1 MHLIFKEL
9 TNSFEESLLES
20 LIKNN
25 KQEEFKKIR
34 KNIISQASKE
44 EFGDYQCNICL
55 VLSKIYK
62 NNPRDIAEKFIQSL
76 KTNEKIS
83 FLCED
88 LEIAGPGFINIKLK
102 KNILVEEIK
111 SNIKCPRGGVP
122 LSNNNKKNR
131 FPNKVIVDFSSP
143 NIAKEMHVGHL
154 RSTIIGDSI
163 SKIFELRGYEVL
175 RLNHIGDWGTQF
187 GMLITQLKDLYSSN
201 LKDIDKIKISDLV
214 EFYKTSKKRFDN
226 EKDFQKRSR
235 LEVVKLQSG
244 EKESIAAWKL
254 LCNQSRKE
262 FDEIYKILN
271 IKIKERGESFY
282 NPYLK
287 SIVEDLDFQKILV
300 EDQGAK
306 CVFLKGF
313 TNKEGQPLPLIIQ
326 KKDGGYNYATTDLA
340 AIRYRFNNEPNGDN
354 ASRIIYVTDQG
365 QASHFAGVFQV
376 AKRANWIP
384 PNCEVNHVPFGLVQ
398 GIDGKKLKTREGD
411 TIRLKD
417 LLTESVKRA
426 KEDLL
431 KRLENESR
439 DETDEF
445 ILKTSRVIG
454 IGAVKYAD
462 LSQNRITNYQ
472 FSFDKMLS
480 LNGNTAPY
488 LLYTLVRI
496 SGINRKN
503 NMNENSIDSKFIE
516 YSHDLEWQL
525 IRKLLKFDEV
535 IISIEKDLMPNRLCN
550 YLFELCQTFNR
561 FYDQISI
568 LKGEKHNKISRLTL
582 CSLTEKTLKL
592 SLEILGIEFLERM

>member
-1 MHLIFKEL
+1 MQTIFKEL
-9 TNSFEESLLES
+9 TKSFEETLLES
-20 LIKNN
+20 LIKNE
-25 KQEEFKKIR
+25 KKEEFEKIR
-34 KNIISQASKE
+34 KNLINQASKE

-62 NNPRDIAEKFIQSL
+62 SNPREIAIAFIETL
-76 KTNEKIS
+76 KENKKIS
-83 FLCED
+83 NLCEN

-102 KNILVEEIK
+102 NKVLIEAIK
-111 SNIKCPRGGVP
+111 SNIKCPRAGVP
-122 LSNNNKKNR
+122 LFHKNNSHSQK
-131 FPNKVIVDFSSP
+131 KVIVDFSSP

-163 SKIFELRGYEVL
+163 SKIFEFRGYIVL

-187 GMLITQLKDLYSSN
+187 GMLITQLKDLYSSD
-201 LKDIDKIKISDLV
+201 LKEIDRIKISDLV
-214 EFYKTSKKRFDN
+214 EFYKASKKRFDN
-226 EKDFQKRSR
+226 ETEFQKRSR
-235 LEVVKLQSG
+235 EEVVQLQSG
-244 EKESIAAWKL
+244 DKKSIEAWKL

-262 FDEIYKILN
+262 FDQIYKTLN

-282 NPYLK
+282 NPFLK
-287 SIVEDLDFQKILV
+287 SIIEDLNYKRILV

-306 CVFLKGF
+306 CVFLDGM
-313 TNKEGQPLPLIIQ
+313 TNKEGNPLPLIIQ
-326 KKDGGYNYATTDLA
+326 KKDGGFNYATTDLA
-340 AIRYRFNNEPNGDN
+340 ALRYRFNKEPYGDN
-354 ASRIIYVTDQG
+354 AARIIYVTDHG
-365 QASHFAGVFQV
+365 QSNHFAGVFQV

-384 PNCEVNHVPFGLVQ
+384 KDCEVNHVPFGLVQ

-411 TIRLKD
+411 TIKLKD
-417 LLTESVKRA
+417 LLSESVKRA

-439 DETDEF
+439 FENDDF
-445 ILKTSRVIG
+445 ILNTSKVIG

-472 FSFDKMLS
+472 FSFEKMLS

-503 NMNENSIDSKFIE
+503 NRTDEAINFESIS
-516 YSHDLEWQL
+516 YSHDLEWKL

-550 YLFELCQTFNR
+550 YLFELCKTFNR
-561 FYDQISI
+561 FYDQVPI
-568 LKGEKHNKISRLTL
+568 LKGEIDTKISRLTL
-582 CSLTEKTLKL
+582 CALTEKTLKL
-592 SLEILGIEFLERM
+592 SLELLGIETLERM

>member
-1 MHLIFKEL
+1 MQTIFKEL
-9 TNSFEESLLES
+9 NKSFEETLLES
-20 LIKNN
+20 LIKNE
-25 KQEEFKKIR
+25 KKEEFEKIR
-34 KNIISQASKE
+34 KNLINQASKE

-62 NNPRDIAEKFIQSL
+62 CNPREIAIAFIETLKEK
-76 KTNEKIS
+76 KKIS
-83 FLCED
+83 NLCEN

-102 KNILVEEIK
+102 NKVLIEAIK
-111 SNIKCPRGGVP
+111 SNIKCPRAGVP
-122 LSNNNKKNR
+122 LSHKNNSNSQK
-131 FPNKVIVDFSSP
+131 KVIVDFSSP

-163 SKIFELRGYEVL
+163 SKIFEFRGYMVL

-187 GMLITQLKDLYSSN
+187 GMLITQLKDLYSSD
-201 LKDIDKIKISDLV
+201 LKEIDRIKISDLV
-214 EFYKTSKKRFDN
+214 EFYKASKKRFDN
-226 EKDFQKRSR
+226 ETEFQKRSR
-235 LEVVKLQSG
+235 EEVVQLQSG
-244 EKESIAAWKL
+244 DKKSIEAWKL

-262 FDEIYKILN
+262 FDEIYKTLN

-282 NPYLK
+282 NPFLK
-287 SIVEDLDFQKILV
+287 SIIEDLNYKRILV

-306 CVFLKGF
+306 CVFLDGMS
-313 TNKEGQPLPLIIQ
+313 NKEGNPLPLIIQ
-326 KKDGGYNYATTDLA
+326 KKDGGFNYATTDLA
-340 AIRYRFNNEPNGDN
+340 ALRYRFNKEPYGDN
-354 ASRIIYVTDQG
+354 AARIIYVTDHG
-365 QASHFAGVFQV
+365 QSNHFAGVFQV

-384 PNCEVNHVPFGLVQ
+384 KDCEVNHVPFGLVQ

-411 TIRLKD
+411 TIKLKD
-417 LLTESVKRA
+417 LLSESVKRA

-439 DETDEF
+439 FENDDF
-445 ILKTSRVIG
+445 IVNTSKVIG

-472 FSFDKMLS
+472 FSFEKMLS

-503 NMNENSIDSKFIE
+503 NMTEEAINLESIS
-516 YSHDLEWQL
+516 YSHDLEWKL

-550 YLFELCQTFNR
+550 YLFELCKTFNR
-561 FYDQISI
+561 FYDQVPI
-568 LKGEKHNKISRLTL
+568 LKGEIDTKISRLTL
-582 CSLTEKTLKL
+582 CALTEKTLKL
-592 SLEILGIEFLERM
+592 SLELLGIETLERM

>member
-1 MHLIFKEL
+1 MQVIFKEL
-9 TNSFEESLLES
+9 TKSFEETLLES
-20 LIKNN
+20 LIQHEK
-25 KQEEFKKIR
+25 KEEFEKIR
-34 KNIISQASKE
+34 KNLINQASKE

-62 NNPRDIAEKFIQSL
+62 RNPKEIAIAFVQAL
-76 KTNEKIS
+76 KENKKIS
-83 FLCED
+83 NLCED

-102 KNILVEEIK
+102 NNVLIEEIK
-111 SNIKCPRGGVP
+111 SNIKCPRAGVP
-122 LSNNNKKNR
+122 LSHKNNSHTKK
-131 FPNKVIVDFSSP
+131 KVIVDFSSP

-163 SKIFELRGYEVL
+163 SKIFEFRGYIVL

-187 GMLITQLKDLYSSN
+187 GMLITQLKDLYSSD
-201 LKDIDKIKISDLV
+201 LKEIDRIKISDLV
-214 EFYKTSKKRFDN
+214 EFYKASKKRFDN
-226 EKDFQKRSR
+226 ETEFQKRSR
-235 LEVVKLQSG
+235 EEVVQLQSG
-244 EKESIAAWKL
+244 DKKSIEAWKL

-262 FDEIYKILN
+262 FDQIYKTLN

-282 NPYLK
+282 NPFLK
-287 SIVEDLDFQKILV
+287 SIIEELNFKRILV

-306 CVFLKGF
+306 CVFLDGM
-313 TNKEGQPLPLIIQ
+313 TNKEGNPLPLIIQ
-326 KKDGGYNYATTDLA
+326 KKDGGFNYATTDLA
-340 AIRYRFNNEPNGDN
+340 ALRYRFNKEPYGDN
-354 ASRIIYVTDQG
+354 AARIIYVTDHG
-365 QASHFAGVFQV
+365 QSNHFAGVFQV

-384 PNCEVNHVPFGLVQ
+384 KDCEVNHVPFGLVQ

-411 TIRLKD
+411 TIKLKD
-417 LLTESVKRA
+417 LLSESIKRA

-439 DETDEF
+439 FENDDF
-445 ILKTSRVIG
+445 ILNTSKVIG

-472 FSFDKMLS
+472 FSFEKMLS

-503 NMNENSIDSKFIE
+503 NMNQEAINLESIS
-516 YSHDLEWQL
+516 YSHALEWKL

-550 YLFELCQTFNR
+550 YLFELCKTFNR
-561 FYDQISI
+561 FYDQVPI
-568 LKGEKHNKISRLTL
+568 LKGEMDTKISRLTL
-582 CSLTEKTLKL
+582 CALTEKTLKL
-592 SLEILGIEFLERM
+592 SLELLGIETLERM

>member
-1 MHLIFKEL
+1 MQVIFKEL
-9 TNSFEESLLES
+9 TICFEEILKDNLKKHE
-20 LIKNN
+20 K
-25 KQEEFKKIR
+25 KEEFAKIR
-34 KNIISQASKE
+34 KNLINQASKE

-62 NNPRDIAEKFIQSL
+62 KNPREIAIEFVQTL
-76 KTNEKIS
+76 KKNKKIS
-83 FLCED
+83 ILCED

-102 KNILVEEIK
+102 KNILIQEIK
-111 SNIKCPRGGVP
+111 SNIKCPRVGIP
-122 LSNNNKKNR
+122 LSKNNTHA
-131 FPNKVIVDFSSP
+131 PEKVIVDFSSP

-163 SKIFELRGYEVL
+163 SKVFELRGYNVL

-187 GMLITQLKDLYSSN
+187 GMLITQLKDIYSNN
-201 LKDIDKIKISDLV
+201 LEKINKIKISDLV
-214 EFYKTSKKRFDN
+214 EFYKASKKRFDN
-226 EKDFQKRSR
+226 EKEFQNRSR
-235 LEVVKLQSG
+235 EEVVKLQSG
-244 EKESIAAWKL
+244 DKKSIQAWKL

-262 FDEIYKILN
+262 FDQIYKILN

-282 NPYLK
+282 NPFLK
-287 SIVEDLDFQKILV
+287 SIIEDLDSKKILK

-306 CVFLKGF
+306 CVFLDGMK
-313 TNKEGQPLPLIIQ
+313 NKEGNPLPLIIQ
-326 KKDGGYNYATTDLA
+326 KNDGGFNYATTDLA
-340 AIRYRFNNEPNGDN
+340 AIRYRFNKEPDGDS
-354 ASRIIYVTDQG
+354 AKRIIYVTDHG
-365 QASHFAGVFQV
+365 QSSHFAGVFQV

-384 PNCEVNHVPFGLVQ
+384 EFCELNHVPFGLVQ

-411 TIRLKD
+411 TIKLKD
-417 LLTESVKRA
+417 LLSESVKRA

-431 KRLENESR
+431 KRLENENR
-439 DETDEF
+439 HETDAF
-445 ILKTSRVIG
+445 ISNTSRAIG

-472 FSFDKMLS
+472 FSFEKMLS

-503 NMNENSIDSKFIE
+503 NMSEDDINSESISYSNDIE
-516 YSHDLEWQL
+516 WKL

-561 FYDQISI
+561 FYDQVPI
-568 LKGEKHNKISRLTL
+568 LKGEIDTKISRLTL
-582 CSLTEKTLKL
+582 CTLTEKTLRL
-592 SLEILGIEFLERM
+592 SLEILGIESLDRM

>member
-1 MHLIFKEL
+1 MQVIFKEL
-9 TNSFEESLLES
+9 TKSFEETLLES
-20 LIKNN
+20 LIKNE
-25 KQEEFKKIR
+25 KKEEFEKIR
-34 KNIISQASKE
+34 KNLINQASKE

-62 NNPRDIAEKFIQSL
+62 SNPREIAIAFIEAL
-76 KTNEKIS
+76 KENKKIS
-83 FLCED
+83 NLCED

-102 KNILVEEIK
+102 NTVLIEEIK
-111 SNIKCPRGGVP
+111 SNIKCPRAGVP
-122 LSNNNKKNR
+122 LSHKNNSHSQK
-131 FPNKVIVDFSSP
+131 KVIVDFSSP

-163 SKIFELRGYEVL
+163 SKIFEFRGYIVL

-187 GMLITQLKDLYSSN
+187 GMLITQLKDLYSSD
-201 LKDIDKIKISDLV
+201 LKEIDRIKISDLV
-214 EFYKTSKKRFDN
+214 EFYKASKKRFDN
-226 EKDFQKRSR
+226 ETEFQKRSR
-235 LEVVKLQSG
+235 EEVVQLQSG
-244 EKESIAAWKL
+244 DKKSIEAWKL

-262 FDEIYKILN
+262 FDQIYKTLN

-282 NPYLK
+282 NPFLK
-287 SIVEDLDFQKILV
+287 SIIEDLNYKRILV

-306 CVFLKGF
+306 CVFLDGM
-313 TNKEGQPLPLIIQ
+313 TNKEGNPLPLIIQ
-326 KKDGGYNYATTDLA
+326 KKDGGFNYATTDLA
-340 AIRYRFNNEPNGDN
+340 ALRYRFNKEPYGDN
-354 ASRIIYVTDQG
+354 AARIIYVTDHG
-365 QASHFAGVFQV
+365 QSNHFAGVFQV

-384 PNCEVNHVPFGLVQ
+384 KDCEVNHVPFGLVQ

-411 TIRLKD
+411 TIKLKD
-417 LLTESVKRA
+417 LLSESVKRA

-439 DETDEF
+439 FENDDF
-445 ILKTSRVIG
+445 ILNTSKVIG

-472 FSFDKMLS
+472 FSFEKMLS

-503 NMNENSIDSKFIE
+503 NMTQESINLESIS
-516 YSHDLEWQL
+516 YSHALEWKL

-550 YLFELCQTFNR
+550 YLFELCKTFNR
-561 FYDQISI
+561 FYDQVPI
-568 LKGEKHNKISRLTL
+568 LKGEMDTKISRLTL
-582 CSLTEKTLKL
+582 CALTEKTLKL
-592 SLEILGIEFLERM
+592 SLELLGIETLERM

>member
-1 MHLIFKEL
+1 MQVIFQEL
-9 TNSFEESLLES
+9 TKSFEETLLES
-20 LIKNN
+20 LIKNE
-25 KQEEFKKIR
+25 KKEEFEKIR
-34 KNIISQASKE
+34 KNLINQASKE

-62 NNPRDIAEKFIQSL
+62 RNPREIAITFIETL
-76 KTNEKIS
+76 KENKKIS
-83 FLCED
+83 NLCED

-102 KNILVEEIK
+102 NNVLIEEIK
-111 SNIKCPRGGVP
+111 SNIKCPRAGVP
-122 LSNNNKKNR
+122 LSQKNNSHSQK
-131 FPNKVIVDFSSP
+131 KVIVDFSSP

-163 SKIFELRGYEVL
+163 SKIFEFRGYIVL

-187 GMLITQLKDLYSSN
+187 GMLITQLKDLYSSD
-201 LKDIDKIKISDLV
+201 LKEIDRIKISDLV
-214 EFYKTSKKRFDN
+214 EFYKASKKRFDN
-226 EKDFQKRSR
+226 DTEFQKRSR
-235 LEVVKLQSG
+235 EEVVKLQSG
-244 EKESIAAWKL
+244 DEKSIEAWKL

-262 FDEIYKILN
+262 FDQIYKTLN

-282 NPYLK
+282 NPFLK
-287 SIVEDLDFQKILV
+287 SIIEDLNYKRISV

-306 CVFLKGF
+306 CVFLDGM
-313 TNKEGQPLPLIIQ
+313 TNKEGNPLPLIIQ
-326 KKDGGYNYATTDLA
+326 KKDGGFNYATTDLA
-340 AIRYRFNNEPNGDN
+340 ALRYRFNKEPYGDN
-354 ASRIIYVTDQG
+354 AARIIYVTDHG
-365 QASHFAGVFQV
+365 QSNHFAGVFQV

-384 PNCEVNHVPFGLVQ
+384 KDCEVNHVPFGLVQ

-411 TIRLKD
+411 TIKLKD
-417 LLTESVKRA
+417 LLSESVKRA

-439 DETDEF
+439 FENDNF
-445 ILKTSRVIG
+445 ILNTSKVIG

-472 FSFDKMLS
+472 FSFEKMLS

-503 NMNENSIDSKFIE
+503 NMNEEAINLESIS
-516 YSHDLEWQL
+516 YSHDLEWKL

-550 YLFELCQTFNR
+550 YLFELCKTFNR
-561 FYDQISI
+561 FYDQVPI
-568 LKGEKHNKISRLTL
+568 LKGEIDTKISRLTL
-582 CSLTEKTLKL
+582 CALTEKTLKL
-592 SLEILGIEFLERM
+592 SLELLGIETLERM

>member
-1 MHLIFKEL
+1 MQVIFKEL
-9 TNSFEESLLES
+9 TKSFEETLLES
-20 LIKNN
+20 LIKNE
-25 KQEEFKKIR
+25 KKEEFEKIR
-34 KNIISQASKE
+34 KNLINQASKE

-62 NNPRDIAEKFIQSL
+62 SNPREIAIAFIETL
-76 KTNEKIS
+76 KENKKIS
-83 FLCED
+83 NLCED

-102 KNILVEEIK
+102 NKVLIEAIK
-111 SNIKCPRGGVP
+111 SNIKCPRVGVP
-122 LSNNNKKNR
+122 LSNKNNSNSQK
-131 FPNKVIVDFSSP
+131 KVIVDFSSP

-163 SKIFELRGYEVL
+163 SKIFEFRGYIVL

-187 GMLITQLKDLYSSN
+187 GMLITQLKDLYSSD
-201 LKDIDKIKISDLV
+201 LKEIDRIKISDLV
-214 EFYKTSKKRFDN
+214 EFYKASKKRFDN
-226 EKDFQKRSR
+226 ETEFQKRSR
-235 LEVVKLQSG
+235 EEVVQLQSG
-244 EKESIAAWKL
+244 DKKSIEAWKL

-262 FDEIYKILN
+262 FDQIYKTLN

-282 NPYLK
+282 NPFLK
-287 SIVEDLDFQKILV
+287 SIIEDLNYKRILV

-306 CVFLKGF
+306 CVFLDGM
-313 TNKEGQPLPLIIQ
+313 TNKEGNPLPLIIQ
-326 KKDGGYNYATTDLA
+326 KKDGGFNYATTDLA
-340 AIRYRFNNEPNGDN
+340 ALRYRFNKEPYGDN
-354 ASRIIYVTDQG
+354 AAKIIYVTDHG
-365 QASHFAGVFQV
+365 QSNHFAGVFQV

-384 PNCEVNHVPFGLVQ
+384 KDCEVNHVPFGLVQ

-411 TIRLKD
+411 TIKLKD
-417 LLTESVKRA
+417 LLSESIKRA

-439 DETDEF
+439 FENDDF
-445 ILKTSRVIG
+445 ILNTSKVIG

-472 FSFDKMLS
+472 FSFEKMLS

-503 NMNENSIDSKFIE
+503 NMTDEAINLESIS
-516 YSHDLEWQL
+516 YSHDLEWKL

-550 YLFELCQTFNR
+550 YLFELCKTFNR
-561 FYDQISI
+561 FYDLVPI
-568 LKGEKHNKISRLTL
+568 LKGEMDTKISRLTL
-582 CSLTEKTLKL
+582 CALTEKTLKL
-592 SLEILGIEFLERM
+592 SLELLGIETLERM

>member
-1 MHLIFKEL
+1 MQTIFKEL
-9 TNSFEESLLES
+9 TKSFEETLLES
-20 LIKNN
+20 LIKNE
-25 KQEEFKKIR
+25 KKEEFEKIR
-34 KNIISQASKE
+34 KNLINQASKE

-62 NNPRDIAEKFIQSL
+62 SNPREIAIAFIETL
-76 KTNEKIS
+76 KENKKIS
-83 FLCED
+83 NLCEN

-102 KNILVEEIK
+102 NKVLIEAIK
-111 SNIKCPRGGVP
+111 SNIKCPRAGVP
-122 LSNNNKKNR
+122 LFHKNNSHSQK
-131 FPNKVIVDFSSP
+131 KVIVDFSSP

-163 SKIFELRGYEVL
+163 SKIFEFRGYIVL

-187 GMLITQLKDLYSSN
+187 GMLITQLKDLYSSD
-201 LKDIDKIKISDLV
+201 LKEIDRIKISDLV
-214 EFYKTSKKRFDN
+214 EFYKASKKRFDN
-226 EKDFQKRSR
+226 ETEFQKRSR
-235 LEVVKLQSG
+235 EEVVQLQSG
-244 EKESIAAWKL
+244 DKKSIEAWKL

-262 FDEIYKILN
+262 FDQIYKTLN

-282 NPYLK
+282 NPFLK
-287 SIVEDLDFQKILV
+287 SIIEDLNYKRILV

-306 CVFLKGF
+306 CVFLDGM
-313 TNKEGQPLPLIIQ
+313 TNKEGNPLPLIIQ
-326 KKDGGYNYATTDLA
+326 KKDGGFNYATTDLA
-340 AIRYRFNNEPNGDN
+340 ALRYRFNKEPYGDN
-354 ASRIIYVTDQG
+354 ADRIIYVTDHG
-365 QASHFAGVFQV
+365 QSNHFAGVFQV

-384 PNCEVNHVPFGLVQ
+384 KDCEVNHVPFGLVQ

-411 TIRLKD
+411 TIKLKD
-417 LLTESVKRA
+417 LLSESVKRA

-439 DETDEF
+439 FENDDF
-445 ILKTSRVIG
+445 ILNTSKVIG

-472 FSFDKMLS
+472 FSFEKMLS

-503 NMNENSIDSKFIE
+503 NMTDEAINLESIS
-516 YSHDLEWQL
+516 YNHDLEWKL

-550 YLFELCQTFNR
+550 YLFELCKTFNR
-561 FYDQISI
+561 FYDQVPI
-568 LKGEKHNKISRLTL
+568 LKGEIDTKISRLTL
-582 CSLTEKTLKL
+582 CALTEKTLKL
-592 SLEILGIEFLERM
+592 SLELLGIETLERM

>member
-1 MHLIFKEL
+1 MQVIFKEL
-9 TNSFEESLLES
+9 TKNFEEILLES
-20 LIKNN
+20 LKKNE
-25 KQEEFKKIR
+25 KKEEFEKIR
-34 KNIISQASKE
+34 KNLINQTSKE

-62 NNPRDIAEKFIQSL
+62 RNPREIAIAFIETL
-76 KTNEKIS
+76 KENKKIS
-83 FLCED
+83 NLCED

-102 KNILVEEIK
+102 NKVLIEEIK
-111 SNIKCPRGGVP
+111 SNIKCPRAGVP
-122 LSNNNKKNR
+122 LSNKNKSHPKK
-131 FPNKVIVDFSSP
+131 KVIIDFSSP

-163 SKIFELRGYEVL
+163 SKIFEFRGYIVL

-187 GMLITQLKDLYSSN
+187 GMLITQLKDLYTSDLN
-201 LKDIDKIKISDLV
+201 EIDKIKISDLV
-214 EFYKTSKKRFDN
+214 EFYKASKKRFDN
-226 EKDFQKRSR
+226 ETEFQKRSR
-235 LEVVKLQSG
+235 EEVVKLQSG
-244 EKESIAAWKL
+244 DKKSIEAWKL

-262 FDEIYKILN
+262 FDQIYKTLN

-282 NPYLK
+282 NPFLK
-287 SIVEDLDFQKILV
+287 SIIEDLNYQGILV

-306 CVFLKGF
+306 CVFLDGMN
-313 TNKEGQPLPLIIQ
+313 NKEGKPLPLIIQ
-326 KKDGGYNYATTDLA
+326 KKDGGFNYATTDLA
-340 AIRYRFNNEPNGDN
+340 ALRYRFNKEPYGDN
-354 ASRIIYVTDQG
+354 AARIIYVTDHG
-365 QASHFAGVFQV
+365 QSNHFEGVFQV

-384 PNCEVNHVPFGLVQ
+384 KDCQVNHVPFGLVQ

-411 TIRLKD
+411 TIKLKD
-417 LLTESVKRA
+417 LLSESIKRA

-439 DETDEF
+439 FENDDF
-445 ILKTSRVIG
+445 ILNTSKVIG

-472 FSFDKMLS
+472 FSFEKMLS

-503 NMNENSIDSKFIE
+503 NMAKEAINLESIS
-516 YSHDLEWQL
+516 YSHDLEWKL

-550 YLFELCQTFNR
+550 YLFELCKTFNR
-561 FYDQISI
+561 FYDQVPI
-568 LKGEKHNKISRLTL
+568 LKGEMGTKISRLTI
-582 CSLTEKTLKL
+582 CALTEKTLKL
-592 SLEILGIEFLERM
+592 SLELLGIETLERM